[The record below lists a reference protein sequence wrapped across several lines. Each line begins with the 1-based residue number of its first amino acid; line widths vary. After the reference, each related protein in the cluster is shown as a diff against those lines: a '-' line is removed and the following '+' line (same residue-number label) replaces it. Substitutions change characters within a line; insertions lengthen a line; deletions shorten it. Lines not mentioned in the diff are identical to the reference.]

1 MTTTLMGE
9 LEAMRSR
16 CDRLSA
22 SREERADEADKAIA
36 RLREVCLVLS
46 RMFKTPV
53 YFHGDS
59 KGLQEVM
66 DGAACSVLLP

>member
-36 RLREVCLVLS
+36 RLREVCL
-46 RMFKTPV
+46 
-53 YFHGDS
+53 
-59 KGLQEVM
+59 
-66 DGAACSVLLP
+66 SVLPRELLRARVRL